1 MCCWGVVITA
11 AEQAIERI
19 QAAVPT
25 ALVQWLPLDLADLA
39 SVKAAAAQLRADHQ
53 QLDLLICN
61 AGVMVPPEGRTADG
75 FELQFGINHL
85 GHFALV
91 LQLLPLLQAATAAR
105 VVAVSSSARCFRMVF
120 DDLNFERRG
129 INPGRP
135 MNRANWPTCCSF
147 RP

>member
-1 MCCWGVVITA
+1 MK
-11 AEQAIERI
+11 
-19 QAAVPT
+19 
-25 ALVQWLPLDLADLA
+25 WLPLDLADLA

-105 VVAVSSSARCFRMVF
+105 VVAVSERCGCLAAWSST
-120 DDLNFERRG
+120 
-129 INPGRP
+129 I
-135 MNRANWPTCCSF
+135 
-147 RP
+147 